1 MLCFSAGGEMSVTIG
16 INGFGRIGRY
26 LTRLLSGH
34 ENLRLVTVNDLMSAE
49 DATHL
54 LRYDSVHGRFMDAES
69 VEGGFMLNGSFVSAT
84 QKAHHE
90 WDWNECDI
98 VIEAAG
104 CFAAREHCQQHM
116 ASGAKKVIVACP
128 APSADVTIV
137 MGVNEQDLRA
147 DHHIISNA
155 SCTTNCLALPLHQLH
170 KHFGVKRG
178 YMTTIHP
185 ATQRQMLLDD
195 DYPDLRRARACHM
208 NMLPTPVGTTE
219 TVAEVIPDMK
229 GRLQGIAFRVPTLSV
244 AMIDCVFELEKSTT
258 VDAVNKVL
266 REAANEHLGYTD
278 EPLVSC
284 DFNGS
289 TFGSVVDGQLTALQ
303 DGTMLKLVAWY
314 DNEASFS
321 NQLLRLTEKVA
332 GMVEEDR
339 ALKGEISSAV

>member
-1 MLCFSAGGEMSVTIG
+1 MSVTIG

-26 LTRLLSGH
+26 LARLLSGH

-54 LRYDSVHGRFMDAES
+54 LRYDSVHGRFMDAKS
-69 VEGGFMLNGSFVSAT
+69 VEGGFSLNNSFVSVT
-84 QKAHHE
+84 QKAYGE
-90 WDWNECDI
+90 WDWSGCDI

-104 CFAAREHCQQHM
+104 CFAAREHCLQHI
-116 ASGAKKVIVACP
+116 ASGAKKVLVACP
-128 APSADVTIV
+128 APEADVTIV
-137 MGVNEQDLRA
+137 MGVNEQDLRS

-155 SCTTNCLALPLHQLH
+155 SCTTNCLALPLYHLH
-170 KHFGVKRG
+170 NHFGVKHG

-185 ATQRQMLLDD
+185 VTQRQKLLDD

-208 NMLPTPVGTTE
+208 NMLPTPVGTAK
-219 TVAEVIPDMK
+219 TVAEVIPDME

-244 AMIDCVFELEKSTT
+244 AMIDCVFELEKSAT
-258 VDAVNKVL
+258 VEDVNKVL
-266 REAANEHLGYTD
+266 REAANEHLGYTE

-289 TFGSVVDGQLTALQ
+289 TFGSIVDGQLTAIQ

-332 GMVEEDR
+332 GMIEAERTLRSEMASV
-339 ALKGEISSAV
+339 V

>member
-1 MLCFSAGGEMSVTIG
+1 MSVTIG

-54 LRYDSVHGRFMDAES
+54 LRYDSVHGRFMDAKS
-69 VEGGFMLNGSFVSAT
+69 VEGGFMLNDSFVSAT
-84 QKAHHE
+84 QKSHHE
-90 WDWNECDI
+90 WDWSECDI

-185 ATQRQMLLDD
+185 VTQRQMLLDD

-208 NMLPTPVGTTE
+208 NMLPTSVGTTE

-266 REAANEHLGYTD
+266 REAANEHLGYTE

-339 ALKGEISSAV
+339 ALKGEMSSAV

>member
-1 MLCFSAGGEMSVTIG
+1 MSVTIG

-54 LRYDSVHGRFMDAES
+54 LRYDSAHGRFMDAKS
-69 VEGGFMLNGSFVSAT
+69 VEGGFMLKDSFVSVT
-84 QKAHHE
+84 QKACHK
-90 WDWNECDI
+90 WDWSECDI

-104 CFAAREHCQQHM
+104 CFSAREHCQQHM
-116 ASGAKKVIVACP
+116 ACGAKKVIVACP
-128 APSADVTIV
+128 APEADVTIV
-137 MGVNEQDLRA
+137 MGVNEQDLHA

-155 SCTTNCLALPLHQLH
+155 SCTTNCLALPLYHLH
-170 KHFGVKRG
+170 NHFGVKRG

-185 ATQRQMLLDD
+185 VTQRQMLLDD

-208 NMLPTPVGTTE
+208 NILPTPVGTTE

-229 GRLQGIAFRVPTLSV
+229 GRLQGIAYRVPTVSV
-244 AMIDCVFELEKSTT
+244 AMIDCVLELETSTT
-258 VDAVNKVL
+258 VEEVNRVL
-266 REAANEHLGYTD
+266 REAANDHLGYT
-278 EPLVSC
+278 EAPLVSS

-289 TFGSVVDGQLTALQ
+289 TFGSIVDGQLTAVQ

-332 GMVEEDR
+332 RMIEEEKQ
-339 ALKGEISSAV
+339 LKGGMPSAV

>member
-1 MLCFSAGGEMSVTIG
+1 MSVTIG

-26 LTRLLSGH
+26 LARLLSGH
-34 ENLRLVTVNDLMSAE
+34 EDLRLVTVNDLMSAE

-54 LRYDSVHGRFMDAES
+54 LRYDSVHGRFMDAKS
-69 VEGGFMLNGSFVSAT
+69 VEGGFLLNDSFVSVT
-84 QKAHHE
+84 QNASSQ
-90 WDWNECDI
+90 WDWKDCDI

-104 CFAAREHCQQHM
+104 CFAAREHCLQHM
-116 ASGAKKVIVACP
+116 ASGADKVIIACP
-128 APSADVTIV
+128 APDADVTIV
-137 MGVNEQDLRA
+137 MGVNEHDLCPE
-147 DHHIISNA
+147 HHIISNA
-155 SCTTNCLALPLHQLH
+155 SCTTNCLALPLHYIH

-185 ATQRQMLLDD
+185 VTQRQMLLDD

-208 NMLPTPVGTTE
+208 NMLPTPVGTTK

-229 GRLQGIAFRVPTLSV
+229 GRLQGMALRVPTLSV

-258 VDAVNKVL
+258 VDAVNTVL
-266 REAANEHLGYTD
+266 REASGEYLGYTD

-289 TFGSVVDGQLTALQ
+289 KYGSVVDGQLTAVQAGNL
-303 DGTMLKLVAWY
+303 LKLVAWY

-321 NQLLRLTEKVA
+321 NQLLHLTERVA
-332 GMVEEDR
+332 KMIEMKR
-339 ALKGEISSAV
+339 ASENDMPSAV

>member
-1 MLCFSAGGEMSVTIG
+1 MSVTIG

-34 ENLRLVTVNDLMSAE
+34 ETLRLVTVNDLMSPE

-54 LRYDSVHGRFMDAES
+54 LRYDSVHGRFLDAKA
-69 VEGGFMLNGSFVSAT
+69 VEGGFMLDGSFVSVT
-84 QKAHHE
+84 QKHHTE
-90 WDWNECDI
+90 WDWSDCDI

-116 ASGAKKVIVACP
+116 ASGAKKVLVACP
-128 APSADVTIV
+128 APEADVTIV
-137 MGVNEQDLRA
+137 MGVNEHELCS

-155 SCTTNCLALPLHQLH
+155 SCTTNCLALPLHHIH
-170 KHFGVKRG
+170 KHFGVKCG

-185 ATQRQMLLDD
+185 VTQRQKLLDD

-208 NMLPTPVGTTE
+208 NLLPTPVGTAT

-229 GRLQGIAFRVPTLSV
+229 GKLQGLAYRVPTLSV
-244 AMIDCVFELEKSTT
+244 AMIDCALELEKNTT
-258 VDAVNKVL
+258 AEDVNTVL
-266 REAANEHLGYTD
+266 REAADESLGYTD

-289 TFGSVVDGQLTALQ
+289 TFGSVVDSQLTAVQ
-303 DGTMLKLVAWY
+303 DGTMLRLVAWY
-314 DNEASFS
+314 DNEAGFS
-321 NQLLRLTEKVA
+321 NQLLRLAERVA
-332 GMVEEDR
+332 GMIEDER
-339 ALKGEISSAV
+339 ETKGEMSPAV